1 MSKIFAAVAGLAALV
16 AAGTAGA
23 ADLPRK
29 APPPVVAPVPYI
41 WNGIYFGV
49 QGGGMWND
57 TDGVNYNSVAGTFW
71 HTDSITSGLIGAH
84 VGANYQFSGMFV
96 LGVEAGWNGAVNSN
110 YSTLAGA
117 AVGSSAPCSPGVA
130 FSCQSR
136 INDIGYVGGKLGL
149 TFDRFMVY
157 GTGGYANAGIE
168 TAYLTNAT
176 GVTGFAAQAR
186 HSGWYAGA
194 GLDYLLYNNFIIGVD
209 YKHYDFDSANHD
221 VATGA
226 TANRS
231 VSATADA
238 VTGRLSVKFNPW

>member
-49 QGGGMWND
+49 QGGGMW
-57 TDGVNYNSVAGTFW
+57 TDDITGIFYNAPAFNWNSA
-71 HTDSITSGLIGAH
+71 SKSSGILGAH
-84 VGANYQFSGMFV
+84 VGANYQIGMFV
-96 LGVEAGWNGAVNSN
+96 LGVEAGWNGTIDNG
-110 YSTLAGA
+110 YLSTGGGGIGA
-117 AVGSSAPCSPGVA
+117 ACGFPVGQN
-130 FSCQSR
+130 CQSR
-136 INDIGYVGGKLGL
+136 INDIGYVGGKLGV
-149 TFDRFMVY
+149 TFDRFMIY

-168 TAYLTNAT
+168 TNDLVVATNTTAL
-176 GVTGFAAQAR
+176 GAQAR
-186 HSGWYAGA
+186 HSGWYGGA
-194 GLDYLLYNNFIIGVD
+194 GLDYLLYNNFIIGID

-221 VATGA
+221 IGTGSVN
-226 TANRS
+226 NRT
-231 VSATADA
+231 VSATSDA